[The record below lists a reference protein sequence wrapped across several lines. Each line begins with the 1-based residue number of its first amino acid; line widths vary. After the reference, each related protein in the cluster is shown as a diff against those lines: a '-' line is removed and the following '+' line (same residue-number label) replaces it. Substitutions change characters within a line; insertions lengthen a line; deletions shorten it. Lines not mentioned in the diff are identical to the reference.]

1 MITIN
6 KDIDSVTSILNE
18 TLKITPFKRDYDTS
32 FGKIA
37 RILKRY
43 NMNENPRNLRLR
55 FTLFMQDFFD
65 SIPEDQWKLKDPR
78 FIKQSEEY
86 AIEKFKEWILD
97 QVT

>member
-6 KDIDSVTSILNE
+6 KDIESVTSILNE

>member
-6 KDIDSVTSILNE
+6 KDMDSVTSILNE
-18 TLKITPFKRDYDTS
+18 TLKITPFKRDYDAS

-37 RILKRY
+37 MILKRY
-43 NMNENPRNLRLR
+43 NMNENARNLRFR

-65 SIPEDQWKLKDPR
+65 SIPEDQWKLKDPK
-78 FIKQSEEY
+78 FIKQSEVF
-86 AIEKFKEWILD
+86 AVEKFKKWILD